1 MSDIN
6 RVINVE
12 FAEKYKSQKDFYSD
26 LQKAVEKQSG
36 KISIAQAVGVIEMF
50 KHELISMNFMQEGD

>member
-6 RVINVE
+6 KVINVE
-12 FAEKYKSQKDFYSD
+12 FTEKYANQKGFYSD

-36 KISIAQAVGVIEMF
+36 KISIAQAIGVIEMF